1 MNPLFKPGAVKWP
14 RSAIPQR
21 QRGAT
26 LAEFVVVGP
35 VAILVILAL
44 IQVGMMMVAKQV
56 LNEAAFE
63 AARMGASEHALKQ
76 EVQRAL
82 ERKLLPFYQ
91 DSTNNNDTGRLFNAS
106 IAAAIDLNL
115 NSIFSGP
122 RLKIER
128 LSPPESAFSD
138 FGLNV
143 TDANGNH
150 LAIPND
156 NLEYRIYSGV
166 KGSQSGLTI
175 QDANELRIRV
185 VYSYELKVPLMKTVF
200 GSVMCGIDSG
210 VNAFGRGDSG
220 GIASASDCSDY
231 YKRGRVPIVTYATV
245 QMQSDVYQDDAW
257 KN

>member
-82 ERKLLPFYQ
+82 ERKLL
-91 DSTNNNDTGRLFNAS
+91 
-106 IAAAIDLNL
+106 
-115 NSIFSGP
+115 
-122 RLKIER
+122 
-128 LSPPESAFSD
+128 
-138 FGLNV
+138 
-143 TDANGNH
+143 
-150 LAIPND
+150 
-156 NLEYRIYSGV
+156 
-166 KGSQSGLTI
+166 
-175 QDANELRIRV
+175 
-185 VYSYELKVPLMKTVF
+185 
-200 GSVMCGIDSG
+200 
-210 VNAFGRGDSG
+210 
-220 GIASASDCSDY
+220 
-231 YKRGRVPIVTYATV
+231 
-245 QMQSDVYQDDAW
+245 
-257 KN
+257 